1 MNEEKDW
8 KRERE
13 GEKKGERKGKG
24 GKDGESR
31 GKSVKK
37 AVGIRN
43 GYGLEKGTDTERRSS

>member
-1 MNEEKDW
+1 MRKKTG